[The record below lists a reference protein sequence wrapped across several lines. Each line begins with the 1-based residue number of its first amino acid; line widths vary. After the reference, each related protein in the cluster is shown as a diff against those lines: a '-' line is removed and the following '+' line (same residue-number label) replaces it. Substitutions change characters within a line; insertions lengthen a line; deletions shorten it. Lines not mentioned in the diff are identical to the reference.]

1 MILNAYF
8 LRCLYNCSLLHFNA
22 HSILSYID
30 LIPSQKLF
38 KSIYFI
44 PKTSFQM
51 RILFIFLSNLA
62 GKEAETLASALV
74 RRSYGNSSLCK
85 WYDILV
91 GKSADDFN
99 ELNKAFGHLLK
110 STGVADMETF
120 LDIEVSH
127 GKIGYPFS

>member
-1 MILNAYF
+1 
-8 LRCLYNCSLLHFNA
+8 
-22 HSILSYID
+22 
-30 LIPSQKLF
+30 
-38 KSIYFI
+38 
-44 PKTSFQM
+44 M

-62 GKEAETLASALV
+62 GKEAETLTNALV
-74 RRSYGNSSLCK
+74 KRSYGNSSLCK